1 MALDSNQL
9 ADLRDRH
16 QLVRDRIA
24 AASARAKRRLDE
36 ITLVAVTKTATVDQ
50 ILGLIDL
57 GQHDLG
63 ENRVQQLMD
72 RAQAVSAAR
81 PVRTTHAGPHCAHV
95 PNSPIPDAPIPNT
108 APRWHM
114 IGHLQRNKVR
124 DVVPLVT
131 LIQSVDSLRLAQ
143 EIESF
148 CTKRGAGIDVLLQV
162 NIADEEQ
169 KFGLAAAEVEPLAQ
183 QIAAEMPHLRLRGLM
198 TMAPYSDRAE
208 DSRPVFAQTA
218 AIFHELK
225 SRPWIGGAFDR
236 LSMGMTNDF
245 EVAIQE
251 GANILRVGRAL
262 FEV

>member
-1 MALDSNQL
+1 MTLDTNQF
-9 ADLRDRH
+9 AALRDRY
-16 QLVRDRIA
+16 LRVKERIA
-24 AASARAKRRLDE
+24 LAATRANRRLNE
-36 ITLVAVTKTATVDQ
+36 ITLVAVTKSATVDQ
-50 ILGLIDL
+50 ILGLIEL

-63 ENRVQQLMD
+63 ENRVQQLRD
-72 RAQAVSAAR
+72 RVAAVVAAMPAPCPTALGDPAAGGVPA
-81 PVRTTHAGPHCAHV
+81 PV
-95 PNSPIPDAPIPNT
+95 
-108 APRWHM
+108 PRWHM

-131 LIQSVDSLRLAQ
+131 LIQSIDSLRLAQ

-148 CTKRGAGIDVLLQV
+148 CVRRGAGIDVLLQV

-169 KFGLAAAEVEPLAQ
+169 KFGLAPAEVEPLAQ

-198 TMAPYSDRAE
+198 TMAPYSDHAE

-218 AIFHELK
+218 TLFREL
-225 SRPWIGGAFDR
+225 RGQPWIGAAFDQ

-245 EVAIQE
+245 EVAIEE